1 MSENPR
7 FEENTVNL
15 NESAVENF
23 AYSFTY
29 VDMGSTNRPEIATIK
44 ANTQEEADEK
54 FKAKYSN
61 FDPEQ
66 VGRIQIAN

>member
-1 MSENPR
+1 
-7 FEENTVNL
+7 
-15 NESAVENF
+15 
-23 AYSFTY
+23 
-29 VDMGSTNRPEIATIK
+29 MGSANRPEIVTIK
-44 ANTQEEADEK
+44 ADTQEEADEK